1 MMYKFAKAAV
11 ATSIVAA
18 LAFGATSAQAATG
31 TATARAKILRQLTV
45 TSDRDLNFGTI
56 VTGTAAGNVVVSSAG
71 AVTTCGVTG
80 SGGVCAGTSTSARFN
95 VSGAGAQ
102 IVTVS
107 LPTASFNITNTAG
120 DTMAVS
126 SLSGSAATVTLSGT
140 FGAAAAGTGSFTV
153 GGSLGVGA
161 NQADGDYAGTF
172 NVTVNYQ

>member
-1 MMYKFAKAAV
+1 MSKFAKAAI

-18 LAFGATSAQAATG
+18 LAFGASSAQAATG

-56 VTGTAAGNVVVSSAG
+56 VTGTSAGNIVLSSAG

-80 SGGVCAGTSTSARFN
+80 SGGVCSGTATSARFN

-102 IVTVS
+102 VVTVS

-126 SLSGSAATVTLSGT
+126 TLSGSAATVTLSGT

-153 GGSLGVGA
+153 GGTLGVGA